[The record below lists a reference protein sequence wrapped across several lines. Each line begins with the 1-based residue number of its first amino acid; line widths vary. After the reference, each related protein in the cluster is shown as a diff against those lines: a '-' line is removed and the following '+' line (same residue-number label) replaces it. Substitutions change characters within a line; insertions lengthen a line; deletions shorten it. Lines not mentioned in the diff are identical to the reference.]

1 MTGLESYGGGDDELG
16 KTAGPPEPA
25 DGSQPTRIGPAPPT
39 PPTSPPP
46 LPIARPLPQA
56 TPLSAKP
63 AARPGP
69 NLQTAPDIQPT
80 SRGPQNGGRRAAN
93 EVGPLTIDAP
103 EPDPLEQEDLKTAAI
118 KSAPAWLVSFV
129 FHTLIIIILGLIY
142 VGREI
147 PQTIALNATYAETLG
162 TQLEDDQLQGTTL
175 RAQDVKDPALALD
188 KLPADDPLARPPD
201 HRAAHRRVPASDR
214 LTAPSIGLALTG
226 REAGMK
232 RALLAKYGGT
242 ATTEAAV
249 GRALEWL
256 KRNQRR
262 DGTWSLTGPYHQR
275 RLRDENKTSATAMA
289 LLAFQGDWAHARI
302 GQLPD
307 SKSTAAGCALLKMQ
321 DQDGNFYQGGNDEQR
336 LYSQAQATIAI
347 CEIYGMTQASD
358 VSPAG
363 AAGRRLRREDPSPGR
378 WLAISAGQSTP
389 TRR

>member
-1 MTGLESYGGGDDELG
+1 MTGLVSYARGDDELG

-69 NLQTAPDIQPT
+69 NLHAVPDIQPT
-80 SRGPQNGGRRAAN
+80 SRGPQNAGRRAAN
-93 EVGPLTIDAP
+93 EVGPLAIDAP
-103 EPDPLEQEDLKTAAI
+103 EPDPLEQEDLKTAAL

-142 VGREI
+142 IAREI
-147 PQTIALNATYAETLG
+147 PQTIALDATYAETLG
-162 TQLEDDQLQGTTL
+162 TQLEDDQLQGTTIEPN
-175 RAQDVKDPALALD
+175 DVKDPALAID

-201 HRAAHRRVPASDR
+201 IEPRIDGFLPADR

-242 ATTEAAV
+242 GTTEAAV

-262 DGTWSLTGPYHQR
+262 DGSMEFERALHQR
-275 RLRDENKTSATAMA
+275 CCR
-289 LLAFQGDWAHARI
+289 
-302 GQLPD
+302 
-307 SKSTAAGCALLKMQ
+307 
-321 DQDGNFYQGGNDEQR
+321 
-336 LYSQAQATIAI
+336 
-347 CEIYGMTQASD
+347 
-358 VSPAG
+358 
-363 AAGRRLRREDPSPGR
+363 
-378 WLAISAGQSTP
+378 
-389 TRR
+389 